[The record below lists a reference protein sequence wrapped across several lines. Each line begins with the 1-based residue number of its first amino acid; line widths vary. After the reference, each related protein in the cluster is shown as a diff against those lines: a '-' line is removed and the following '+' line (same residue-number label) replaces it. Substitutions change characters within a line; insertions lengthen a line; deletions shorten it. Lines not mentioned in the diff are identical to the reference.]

1 MPKYMFVLMYADR
14 SILGV
19 FSSGKKLADAAKNI
33 SASKMSECVVHC
45 VDPDKM
51 YQGPYVAGYDHQ
63 GTMLNEFLHTPLATM
78 D

>member
-1 MPKYMFVLMYADR
+1 MKNSFVLMYADR

-19 FSSGKKLADAAKNI
+19 FSSGKKLADAAKDI

-45 VDPDKM
+45 VNMDKI
-51 YQGPYVAGYDHQ
+51 YPGPYVAGYDHQ
-63 GTMLNEFLHTPLATM
+63 GTMLNEFLHTALATM